1 MPYQNETKRHAD
13 LGRLEGRMREAQDD
27 AYPVVSREDA
37 ADASRGR
44 RYVLVFLIVLAGSL
58 LALLLQ

>member
-13 LGRLEGRMREAQDD
+13 LSQIDARMREAQDR
-27 AYPVVSREDA
+27 AYPVVSRDEA